1 MKLLLKNL
9 DLIVTCDDQRR
20 ELRGADVLVDGPVIA
35 AVGGEVAAG
44 DADRIIDGRGL
55 VALPGLVNAHQ
66 HLYQGALRSLPDLE
80 RASMGPWLAGIGRR
94 CLQWWR
100 DGVYTPEMVGRVTKA
115 VLLESLL
122 GGTTTV
128 ADQYYFYPGGV
139 VAPYLEATIEAARE
153 VGVRIH
159 AGRGSITLGE
169 SGGGTAADILVE
181 TIDGVIGHSQSL
193 IEEYHDAA
201 PFASVRIALAPCGLH
216 VDKPE
221 LFDATAQLAAE
232 HPQVRLHTHLYEKV
246 DAAVCA
252 QTYGTTPWRMLQS
265 HGWAGE
271 RTWLAHVN
279 DPPPGEIP
287 EMAAAGVGVTHL
299 IAPDLR
305 LGWGL
310 APVRAYLDQEMTVGF
325 GTTGSA
331 SNDGANMLADLRLAA
346 LAHRPAAQDPA
357 QWISA
362 RELIRMATAGSA
374 ACIGR
379 DDLGS
384 IAAGYA
390 ADIACWDMNTVDRV
404 GVHDPVAGLVLTGLS
419 QRANLVIVGGRVLV
433 EGGVPM
439 LADEAAV
446 ARSARDAIPM

>member
-1 MKLLLKNL
+1 
-9 DLIVTCDDQRR
+9 
-20 ELRGADVLVDGPVIA
+20 
-35 AVGGEVAAG
+35 
-44 DADRIIDGRGL
+44 
-55 VALPGLVNAHQ
+55 
-66 HLYQGALRSLPDLE
+66 SLPDLE

-181 TIDGVIGHSQSL
+181 TIDGRIGEIRPRL
-193 IEEYHDAA
+193 
-201 PFASVRIALAPCGLH
+201 P
-216 VDKPE
+216 
-221 LFDATAQLAAE
+221 ATAQLAVE

-279 DPPPGEIP
+279 DPPPGEVP

-310 APVRAYLDQEMTVGF
+310 APVRAYLDREMTVGF

-331 SNDGANMLADLRLAA
+331 SNDGANMLADMRLAA